1 METGNWKNRLYFGD
15 NLDILR
21 EHVASESVDLIYL
34 DPPFNSNATYNVL
47 FQEKSGEK
55 SAAQITAFE
64 DTWHWGAESEY
75 AYQEVVREGPK
86 KLADLLQAMRQ
97 FLGQNDMMAYLVM
110 MAQRMVELH
119 RVLKPAGTIYLHC
132 DPTASHYLKL
142 ILDAVFGFKNFR
154 NEIIWR
160 RTGTHN
166 ATRTFG
172 PIHDVI
178 LFYSKTDAYLFNTV
192 RRPYMKEHVRRRYR
206 EDIDGR
212 LVFSSG
218 GNVLTGAGATRG
230 DSGQPWREFDPAAK
244 NRHWAV
250 PRFYE
255 QLMPNDYRKLSPT
268 EKLEA
273 LYQAGHIRIEPGV
286 AWPVMVRYLDE
297 RDGMPVPDIWAYQ
310 PYTEGTLHGT
320 DQGVD
325 ADVAW
330 MGTTDPERLGYQT
343 QKSEGLLR
351 RIIAA
356 SSNEGDLI
364 LDPFCGCGTALVVA
378 ERLKRRWIGI
388 DITHLAISLMRH
400 RFQDTFGP
408 DLSPYEVIGDPKD
421 LSSAKALAEQNRYQF
436 EWWAL
441 SLIDARPAQDKKK
454 GADRG
459 VDGYINFFD
468 DNSGKAKTIVVQ
480 VKSGGVNRGHIAT
493 LNSDREREKAP
504 IGILITLEEP
514 TRPMLEEATTAGYY
528 EPERFPGYQY
538 PRIQILTIGG
548 LLEGRQAQ
556 YPRVAA
562 PATFKRARRHRRS
575 EDQQQPLV

>member
-1 METGNWKNRLYFGD
+1 MTVPDWKNKLYFGD
-15 NLDILR
+15 SLDILR

-47 FQEKSGEK
+47 FQEKSGER

-75 AYQEVVREGPK
+75 AYNEVVTKGPRR
-86 KLADLLQAMRQ
+86 LGDLLQAMRA

-110 MAQRMVELH
+110 MAQRMIELH
-119 RVLKPAGTIYLHC
+119 RVLKPTGSIYLHC

-142 ILDAVFGFKNFR
+142 VMDAVFGAKNFQ
-154 NEIIWR
+154 NEIIWK
-160 RTGTHN
+160 RTSAHSDSRVLGNAHDVLLYYSKGNDFTHN
-166 ATRTFG
+166 KQHQDYDNDYIESHYRFRDENGRAYRTDNLTAMG
-172 PIHDVI
+172 
-178 LFYSKTDAYLFNTV
+178 L
-192 RRPYMKEHVRRRYR
+192 
-206 EDIDGR
+206 
-212 LVFSSG
+212 SG
-218 GNVLTGAGATRG
+218 GGYTYEWHGVTKVWRCPMERMRELDAQGRIRYTR
-230 DSGQPWREFDPAAK
+230 SGTAE
-244 NRHWAV
+244 
-250 PRFYE
+250 Y
-255 QLMPNDYRKLSPT
+255 
-268 EKLEA
+268 
-273 LYQAGHIRIEPGV
+273 I
-286 AWPVMVRYLDE
+286 RYLDE
-297 RDGMPVPDIWAYQ
+297 MPGMPAQDIW
-310 PYTEGTLHGT
+310 T
-320 DQGVD
+320 DISPINSQ
-325 ADVAW
+325 AR
-330 MGTTDPERLGYQT
+330 ERLGYPT
-343 QKSEGLLR
+343 QKPEALLE

-400 RFQDTFGP
+400 RLQDTFGP

-421 LSSAKALAEQNRYQF
+421 LFSARALAEQNRYQF

-441 SLIDARPAQDKKK
+441 SLVDARPAQDKKK

-514 TRPMLEEATTAGYY
+514 TKPMLEEATTVGYY
-528 EPERFPGYQY
+528 EPERLPGYQY
-538 PRIQILTIGG
+538 PRIQILTIGE
-548 LLEGRQAQ
+548 LLEGKQPQ
-556 YPRVAA
+556 YPRVAP
-562 PATFKRARRHRRS
+562 PATFKRARRHRAGTQ
-575 EDQQQPLV
+575 DQQQLV